1 MYIKIQ
7 DSEVNEIYV
16 ILKKKAKILLI
27 NPESVQGHLGECINT
42 EFVWEYLTQGF
53 VKVAVRRAVCL
64 LCCSKTRGL
73 WSSKGPFTIFF
84 NAFFA
89 AINHNN
95 CDHKQR
101 ILKDKNTQNRSKST
115 SHKPWQSKVLGSVV
129 WKMDSENA
137 IEYWILIRWIVI
149 YQVDSAIQP
158 LNNRHLFPKMSAKMI
173 DGSKSANVSWLLNLR
188 TRLFL
193 KSTVNECPLR
203 ELPLYNI
210 FVHSTVTC
218 MKPNIFDLSY

>member
-1 MYIKIQ
+1 M
-7 DSEVNEIYV
+7 
-16 ILKKKAKILLI
+16 
-27 NPESVQGHLGECINT
+27 
-42 EFVWEYLTQGF
+42 
-53 VKVAVRRAVCL
+53 KVAVKRAVCL

-95 CDHKQR
+95 CDHKQQ

-149 YQVDSAIQP
+149 YQVDSAIQH

-203 ELPLYNI
+203 ELPLYNV
-210 FVHSTVTC
+210 FVLNTVTC

>member
-1 MYIKIQ
+1 M
-7 DSEVNEIYV
+7 NEIYGS
-16 ILKKKAKILLI
+16 LKTKLK
-27 NPESVQGHLGECINT
+27 SLGECINT

-64 LCCSKTRGL
+64 LCCSKICGL
-73 WSSKGPFTIFF
+73 WSSKGAFTIFF

-101 ILKDKNTQNRSKST
+101 TLKDKNTQNRSKST

-129 WKMDSENA
+129 WKMDSDNA

-149 YQVDSAIQP
+149 YQVDSAIQRF
-158 LNNRHLFPKMSAKMI
+158 NNRHLFPNMSAKMI
-173 DGSKSANVSWLLNLR
+173 DGSKTANVSWLLNLR

-210 FVHSTVTC
+210 FVHNTVTF
-218 MKPNIFDLSY
+218 MKPNIFYLSY

>member
-1 MYIKIQ
+1 MGVL
-7 DSEVNEIYV
+7 DTGFCEGSR
-16 ILKKKAKILLI
+16 KK
-27 NPESVQGHLGECINT
+27 S
-42 EFVWEYLTQGF
+42 
-53 VKVAVRRAVCL
+53 CL
-64 LCCSKTRGL
+64 LTVLFKNTRTPKFKRCL
-73 WSSKGPFTIFF
+73 HNIF

-101 ILKDKNTQNRSKST
+101 AMKDKNTQNRSKST

-129 WKMDSENA
+129 WKMDSDNA

-149 YQVDSAIQP
+149 YQVDSAIQR
-158 LNNRHLFPKMSAKMI
+158 LNNWHLFPKMSAKMI

-210 FVHSTVTC
+210 FVHNTVTC

>member
-1 MYIKIQ
+1 M
-7 DSEVNEIYV
+7 
-16 ILKKKAKILLI
+16 
-27 NPESVQGHLGECINT
+27 
-42 EFVWEYLTQGF
+42 
-53 VKVAVRRAVCL
+53 KVAVRRAVCL
-64 LCCSKTRGL
+64 LCCSKIRGL
-73 WSSKGPFTIFF
+73 WSSKGAFTIFF
-84 NAFFA
+84 NAVFA

-101 ILKDKNTQNRSKST
+101 TLKDKNTQNRSKST

-129 WKMDSENA
+129 WKMDGDNE

-149 YQVDSAIQP
+149 YQVDSAIQR

-173 DGSKSANVSWLLNLR
+173 DGSKSANVSWPLNLR

-210 FVHSTVTC
+210 FVHNTVTC